1 MSLANEE
8 KLLRRWVERQRPFGR
23 GHSYTPALRSRIV
36 EFVKIAKEA
45 GMNERDCC
53 EAIGVSRQSLAKW
66 RRDVVRAAPKAAES
80 PFETPLELSVEPLS
94 KELVPI
100 EVTPSPV
107 QIGGGLSLVT
117 PRGFRVEGLSLEQAF
132 ALVREFL

>member
-1 MSLANEE
+1 
-8 KLLRRWVERQRPFGR
+8 
-23 GHSYTPALRSRIV
+23 
-36 EFVKIAKEA
+36 
-45 GMNERDCC
+45 MNERDCC

-66 RRDVVRAAPKAAES
+66 RRDVERAAPAATE
-80 PFETPLELSVEPLS
+80 PQFEVPLELSAQPLS

-107 QIGGGLSLVT
+107 QLGAGLSLVS

-132 ALVREFL
+132 SLLREFL

>member
-8 KLLRRWVERQRPFGR
+8 KLLRRWVEQQQRPVGR
-23 GHSYTPALRSRIV
+23 GHGYTPALRSRIV
-36 EFVKIAKEA
+36 EFVKLAKEA

-53 EAIGVSRQSLAKW
+53 KAIGISRQSLVKW
-66 RRDVVRAAPKAAES
+66 RREQQLEE
-80 PFETPLELSVEPLS
+80 PFETPLELSVEPVS

-107 QIGGGLSLVT
+107 QLGGGLSLVT

-132 ALVREFL
+132 ALVREFV